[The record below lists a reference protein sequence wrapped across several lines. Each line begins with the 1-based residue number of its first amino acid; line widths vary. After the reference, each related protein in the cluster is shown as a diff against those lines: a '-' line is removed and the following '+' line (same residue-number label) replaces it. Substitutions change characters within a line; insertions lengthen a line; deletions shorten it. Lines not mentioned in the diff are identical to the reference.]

1 MHPLIKALLSPWELR
16 WDVLAVL
23 LIAGIL
29 YTTGWRRIAQR
40 SSSSKLATKRKLV
53 AYLSGLVTLALALI
67 SPIDW
72 LGGQLLFMHMI
83 QHKLIVMIAAPL
95 LWLGNPFPFMLW
107 GMPVFL
113 RTRVSTLF
121 MRESQFRRYLIL
133 CTNAGLAWLLYIVVY
148 MGWHDPNA
156 YNLALR
162 NEWVHKL
169 EHLSF
174 FAVAMLFWWH
184 VIGAAPH
191 WHRNSIWGRLA
202 LLLGV
207 VPFQMAAGIVIAT
220 ADTVIYTYYN
230 NVPHIWG
237 FTTLEDQA
245 MGGAIMW
252 IPSSEM
258 VVWAVVFLLA
268 GLLGQ
273 EERQGSAASTKLRT
287 LDVR

>member
-191 WHRNSIWGRLA
+191 WHRNSTWGLLA

-230 NVPHIWG
+230 SVPHIWG
-237 FTTLEDQA
+237 FTALEDQA

-273 EERQGSAASTKLRT
+273 EERQRSAASTKLRT
-287 LDVR
+287 SDVH

>member
-1 MHPLIKALLSPWELR
+1 MHPLIKALLSTWEWR
-16 WDVLAVL
+16 WDVLTVL
-23 LIAGIL
+23 LTAGTL
-29 YTTGWRRIAQR
+29 YTVGWRRVAQR
-40 SSSSKLATKRKLV
+40 SNYSKLATKRKLV
-53 AYLSGLVTLALALI
+53 AYFSGLVMLALALI

-72 LGGQLLFMHMI
+72 LGGQLLFMHMV

-95 LWLGNPFPFMLW
+95 LWLGNPFPFMVW
-107 GMPVFL
+107 GMPGFL
-113 RTRVSTLF
+113 RARVSALF
-121 MRESQFRRYLIL
+121 MRDSQFRRLLIV
-133 CTNAGLAWLLYIVVY
+133 CTNPGLAWLLYIVVY

-174 FAVAMLFWWH
+174 FAIAMLFWWH

-191 WHRNSIWGRLA
+191 LHRASVWGRLA

-220 ADTVIYTYYN
+220 ADTVIYTYYTS
-230 NVPHIWG
+230 VPHIWG
-237 FTTLEDQA
+237 FTALDDQA

-258 VVWAVVFLLA
+258 MVWAVVFLLA
-268 GLLGQ
+268 SLFKH
-273 EERQGSAASTKLRT
+273 EEHKSPPVSTKLRAS
-287 LDVR
+287 DVG